1 MKKRKKLHVFAVLTL
16 LASVL
21 LIISAL
27 NFYIYFPLYSYEG
40 VPFYSPYVK
49 HSRDEVSHEKVPPDY
64 VGLRWRYY
72 YDEQGYQIDST
83 IYVKEGSIHPLSYWQ
98 RLITGEQSPQK
109 ICYVKYSG
117 EETRALWDKVQ
128 DTLEDEKYAA
138 YSFQFTGDLVLDE
151 ELGWRVFLIV
161 DGRDAEFIKEELT
174 KKYGDFVVFDSEKYT
189 RGFFKDA
196 AELCVGW
203 WYEKPS
209 RGYTG

>member
-1 MKKRKKLHVFAVLTL
+1 MLKKRSHKIILACVLAAIL
-16 LASVL
+16 VAMGCVLA
-21 LIISAL
+21 
-27 NFYIYFPLYSYEG
+27 YIYFPLYSYEG

-49 HSRDEVSHEKVPPDY
+49 YSRDEVSHEKVPPDY

-98 RLITGEQSPQK
+98 RFITGEQSPQK

-161 DGRDAEFIKEELT
+161 DGKDAEFIKEELT

-196 AELCVGW
+196 AELCVG
-203 WYEKPS
+203 
-209 RGYTG
+209 